1 MAHILSGIDLPAWRK
16 KKWGDPPI
24 PPLDESYNVT
34 GGNVQADVATQI
46 NQQLHQ
52 SALSE
57 EQLDQKR
64 QQRIDSDNRLALAVG
79 LWTGTAPNLVKPSA
93 TRKTTSST
101 KAAADLEK
109 AMLTNEWLKN
119 PPRTK
124 DQVIEFGTAFNASP
138 VGWAYIKN
146 TLAPTFDYGDMKTWK
161 KLMPDGNVQHAY
173 SRKFDVER
181 NELLRSQD
189 YRSGSVDDDRA
200 AQALEDFR
208 TTSALLTTWLGD
220 RELTQPLLEEFTKS
234 NPSILLDPD
243 KIKAL
248 EDIAGLRNL
257 KPVYATFMVTEAH
270 NGKPVNRKFSVRV
283 DSDTYKKELD
293 NPKTIRLSEA
303 AEFEI
308 TTTGIREAGKKEI
321 VSTLKTMLEKGDLR
335 NDEDLIIIEAE
346 RLLAERAG
354 VDVLFTYDTDKDPQA
369 IFAMLG
375 LAGDREI
382 IEDTIRRSAETKFG
396 EDMGQTALKQHVATL
411 VKDNP
416 NVSDGFAK
424 ELNDYI
430 DSMFKREPL
439 RPIIE
444 TETDG
449 FFPIVLEDGSVEE
462 VHATVKGQRVRV
474 GDATTGAIDISPTV
488 TDPDGVFQILPK
500 LKQVTDAAGT
510 VSLVPITGEWIK
522 KYTISNLRKEQEQ
535 IGTTVAAVIKE
546 PTEYWDAY
554 TSYNQI
560 YDALD
565 VGVEEGDSE
574 GWALIDQRIVT
585 LAIKLVDTSMVTKSE
600 FDDFAS
606 KAGVIEQAK
615 HIFRKMQTG
624 EPLTGGQK
632 RAVLRMTEVW
642 LKRKQDQVLII
653 ANEHKKTLDKRY
665 PTSENVILPKGWEI
679 DDLFNIAGA
688 SFALMTEVPRTAE
701 GLINKHA
708 KFFGLEVEG
717 EKKNGK
723 FDAKT
728 ELDTLEKEGGGEPDA
743 TTPYVIPTKRKF
755 RGRN

>member
-1 MAHILSGIDLPAWRK
+1 MAHIPSGIDLPAWRK

-46 NQQLHQ
+46 NKQLYQ
-52 SALSE
+52 NALSE
-57 EQLDQKR
+57 EQLEHKK
-64 QQRIDSDNRLALAVG
+64 QQMVDSDNRLALAVS

-124 DQVIEFGTAFNASP
+124 DQVAEFGTAFNASP

-146 TLAPTFDYGDMKTWK
+146 TLAPTFDYGDMQTWK
-161 KLMPDGNVQHAY
+161 KLMPDGSVNYGY
-173 SRKFDVER
+173 SRKHDVQR
-181 NELLRSQD
+181 NELFRGQD
-189 YRSGSVDDDRA
+189 YRRGSLEDDRKA
-200 AQALEDFR
+200 DALKDFT
-208 TTSALLTTWLGD
+208 TTSTLLTGWLKGRD
-220 RELTQPLLEEFTKS
+220 LTQELLEEFTK
-234 NPSILLDPD
+234 NHPSILLDPD
-243 KIKAL
+243 KIAAL
-248 EDIAGLRNL
+248 ESIAGLTDL
-257 KPVYATFMVTEAH
+257 KPTYASFVVTEKY
-270 NGKPVNRKFSVRV
+270 NGKSVGTKFSLRVR
-283 DSDTYKKELD
+283 STAYQKELD
-293 NPKTIRLSEA
+293 NSKTARLSEA
-303 AEFEI
+303 KEFDI
-308 TTTGIREAGKKEI
+308 TTTEIREKGKQEI
-321 VSTLKTMLEKGDLR
+321 VATLKTMLENEELQKD
-335 NDEDLIIIEAE
+335 DELIIGEAE
-346 RLLAERAG
+346 RLLAEQAG
-354 VDVLFTYDTDKDPQA
+354 KNPLFTYDTDKDPKA

-444 TETDG
+444 TEEILAYPIKMPDG
-449 FFPIVLEDGSVEE
+449 TIESVYAKVE
-462 VHATVKGQRVRV
+462 GQRVRV
-474 GDATTGAIDISPTV
+474 GDDRTGAIDVTPTI

-500 LKQVTDAAGT
+500 LEQVDVNG
-510 VSLVPITGEWIK
+510 VPTLKPVTGEWIK
-522 KYTISNLRKEQEQ
+522 RYTISNLRKEQQQ
-535 IGTTVAAVIKE
+535 IGDTIAAVIKE

-560 YDALD
+560 YNALD

-574 GWALIDQRIVT
+574 GWAQIDQRIVT

-600 FDDFAS
+600 FDDFAD
-606 KAGVIEQAK
+606 KAGVIQQAL
-615 HIFRKMQTG
+615 HLRRKLVTG
-624 EPLTGGQK
+624 EPLTAGQK
-632 RAVLRMTEVW
+632 RAVLRMTEIW
-642 LKRKQDQVLII
+642 LLTKQEQVVDI
-653 ANEHKKTLDKRY
+653 ANEHKKTLEKRY

-688 SFALMTEVPRTAE
+688 SFAFMTETPRTAE
-701 GLINKHA
+701 GLIDKHA
-708 KFFGLEVEG
+708 KFFGLDVEG

-728 ELDTLEKEGGGEPDA
+728 ELDTLEKEGGGEPTA

>member
-1 MAHILSGIDLPAWRK
+1 MAHIPSGIDLPAWRK

-46 NQQLHQ
+46 NQQLYQ
-52 SALSE
+52 NALSE
-57 EQLDQKR
+57 EQLEHKK
-64 QQRIDSDNRLALAVG
+64 QQMVDSDNRLALAVS

-93 TRKTTSST
+93 TRKSTSST
-101 KAAADLEK
+101 KAASDLEK

-181 NELLRSQD
+181 NELLRGQD

-248 EDIAGLRNL
+248 EDIAGVRNL

-321 VSTLKTMLEKGDLR
+321 VSTLKTMLEEGNLR

-346 RLLAERAG
+346 RLLAERSG
-354 VDVLFTYDTDKDPQA
+354 RDLLFTYDTDKDPQS

-424 ELNDYI
+424 DMNDYI
-430 DSMFKREPL
+430 DSMYKREPL

-444 TETDG
+444 TEEILAYPIKMPDG
-449 FFPIVLEDGSVEE
+449 TIEPVYAKVE
-462 VHATVKGQRVRV
+462 GQRVRV
-474 GDATTGAIDISPTV
+474 GDDRTGAIDVTPTI

-500 LKQVTDAAGT
+500 LEQVDVNG
-510 VSLVPITGEWIK
+510 VPTLKPVTGEWIK
-522 KYTISNLRKEQEQ
+522 RYTISNLRKEQQQ
-535 IGTTVAAVIKE
+535 IGDTIAAVIKE

-560 YDALD
+560 YNALD

-574 GWALIDQRIVT
+574 GWAQIDQRIVT

-600 FDDFAS
+600 FDDFAD
-606 KAGVIEQAK
+606 KAGVIQQAL
-615 HIFRKMQTG
+615 HLRRKLVTG
-624 EPLTGGQK
+624 EPLTAGQK
-632 RAVLRMTEVW
+632 RAVLRMTEIW
-642 LKRKQDQVLII
+642 LLTKQQQVVKI
-653 ANEHKKTLDKRY
+653 ANEHKRTLDKRY
-665 PTSENVILPKGWEI
+665 PTSENVILPEGWGIE
-679 DDLFNIAGA
+679 DLFNVAGA
-688 SFALMTEVPRTAE
+688 SFAFMTETPRTAE
-701 GLINKHA
+701 GLIDKHA
-708 KFFGLEVEG
+708 KFFGLDVEG

-728 ELDTLEKEGGGEPDA
+728 ELDTLEKEGGGEPTA

>member
-1 MAHILSGIDLPAWRK
+1 MAHIPSGIDLPAWRK
-16 KKWGDPPI
+16 RRWGDPPI

-46 NQQLHQ
+46 NQQLYQ
-52 SALSE
+52 NALSE
-57 EQLDQKR
+57 EQLEHKK
-64 QQRIDSDNRLALAVG
+64 QQMVDSDNRLALAVS

-124 DQVIEFGTAFNASP
+124 DQVIEFGTAFNASD

-146 TLAPTFDYGDMKTWK
+146 TLAPTFDYGDMVQWK
-161 KLMPDGNVQHAY
+161 KLMPDGGVKYGY
-173 SRKFDVER
+173 SREFDVQR
-181 NELLRSQD
+181 NELFRGQD
-189 YRSGSVDDDRA
+189 YRMGGVEDDRKT
-200 AQALEDFR
+200 QALEAFR
-208 TTSALLTTWLGD
+208 TTSALLTGWLAG
-220 RELTQPLLEEFTKS
+220 RKLTQPLLEEFTTS
-234 NPSILLDPD
+234 HANILLNPNN
-243 KIKAL
+243 IKAV
-248 EDIAGLRNL
+248 EDIAGVYNL
-257 KPVYATFMVTEAH
+257 KPIYATFMVTEAH
-270 NGKPVNRKFSVRV
+270 NKKSVNTKFSVRV
-283 DSDTYKKELD
+283 DSKAYQDELD

-303 AEFEI
+303 KEFEI

-321 VSTLKTMLEKGDLR
+321 VSTLKTMLEEGNLR

-354 VDVLFTYDTDKDPQA
+354 RDVLFTYDTDKDPQS

-382 IEDTIRRSAETKFG
+382 IEDTIRRSAETKFA

-430 DSMFKREPL
+430 DSMYKREPL
-439 RPIIE
+439 RPIID
-444 TETDG
+444 TEEIVAYPIQMPDG
-449 FFPIVLEDGSVEE
+449 TIESVYAKVE
-462 VHATVKGQRVRV
+462 GQRVRV
-474 GDATTGAIDISPTV
+474 GDATTGAIDVTPTI

-500 LKQVTDAAGT
+500 LEQVDVNGVPT
-510 VSLVPITGEWIK
+510 LKPITGEWIK
-522 KYTISNLRKEQEQ
+522 RYTIPNLRKEQEQ
-535 IGTTVAAVIKE
+535 IGNTVAALIEK

-554 TSYNQI
+554 NTYNQI
-560 YDALD
+560 YAALD
-565 VGVEEGDSE
+565 EGLETGDNK

-585 LAIKLVDTSMVTKSE
+585 LAIKLVDTSMVTESE
-600 FDDFAS
+600 FESFAK
-606 KAGVIEQAK
+606 KAGIKDQIK
-615 HIFRKMQTG
+615 HTLRKWTTG
-624 EPLTGGQK
+624 EPLTPGQT
-632 RAVLRMTEVW
+632 RAVLRMTETW
-642 LKRKQDQVLII
+642 LKIKQKQIVDV
-653 ANEHKKTLDKRY
+653 ANEHKKTLERRY
-665 PTSENVILPKGWEI
+665 PTSKNVILPKGWEI
-679 DDLFNIAGA
+679 DDLFNVAGA
-688 SFALMTEVPRTAE
+688 SYALMTATPRSSKE
-701 GLINKHA
+701 LIEKYP
-708 KFFGLEVEG
+708 KFFGVDVEG

>member
-1 MAHILSGIDLPAWRK
+1 MAHIPSGIDLPAWRK
-16 KKWGDPPI
+16 RRWGDPPI

-46 NQQLHQ
+46 NQQLYQ
-52 SALSE
+52 NALSE
-57 EQLDQKR
+57 EQLEHKK
-64 QQRIDSDNRLALAVG
+64 QQMVDSDNRLALAVS

-124 DQVIEFGTAFNASP
+124 DQVIEFGTAFNASD

-146 TLAPTFDYGDMKTWK
+146 TLAPTFDYGDMVQWK
-161 KLMPDGNVQHAY
+161 KLMPDGGVKYGY
-173 SRKFDVER
+173 SREFDVQR
-181 NELLRSQD
+181 NELFRGQD
-189 YRSGSVDDDRA
+189 YRMGGVEDDRKT
-200 AQALEDFR
+200 QALEAFR
-208 TTSALLTTWLGD
+208 TTSALLTGWLAG
-220 RELTQPLLEEFTKS
+220 RKLTQPLLEEFTTS
-234 NPSILLDPD
+234 HANILLNPNN
-243 KIKAL
+243 IKAV
-248 EDIAGLRNL
+248 EDIAGVYNL
-257 KPVYATFMVTEAH
+257 KPIYATFMVTEAH
-270 NGKPVNRKFSVRV
+270 NKKSVNTKFSVRV
-283 DSDTYKKELD
+283 DSKAYQDELD

-303 AEFEI
+303 KEFEI

-321 VSTLKTMLEKGDLR
+321 VSTLKTMLEEGNLR

-354 VDVLFTYDTDKDPQA
+354 RDVLFTYDTDKDPQS

-396 EDMGQTALKQHVATL
+396 EDVGQTALKQHVATL

-430 DSMFKREPL
+430 DSMYKREPL
-439 RPIIE
+439 RPIID
-444 TETDG
+444 TEEIVAYPIQMPDG
-449 FFPIVLEDGSVEE
+449 TIESVYAKVE
-462 VHATVKGQRVRV
+462 GQRVRV
-474 GDATTGAIDISPTV
+474 GDATTGAIDVTPTI

-500 LKQVTDAAGT
+500 LEQVDVNGVPT
-510 VSLVPITGEWIK
+510 LKPITGEWIK
-522 KYTISNLRKEQEQ
+522 RYTISNLRKEQEQ
-535 IGTTVAAVIKE
+535 IGNTVAALIEK

-554 TSYNQI
+554 NTYNQI
-560 YDALD
+560 YAALD
-565 VGVEEGDSE
+565 EGLETGDNK

-585 LAIKLVDTSMVTKSE
+585 LAIKLVDTSMVTESE
-600 FDDFAS
+600 FESFAK
-606 KAGVIEQAK
+606 KAGIKDQIK
-615 HIFRKMQTG
+615 HTLRKWTTG
-624 EPLTGGQK
+624 EPLTPGQT
-632 RAVLRMTEVW
+632 RAVLRMTETW
-642 LKRKQDQVLII
+642 LKIKQKQIVDV
-653 ANEHKKTLDKRY
+653 ANEHKKTLERRY
-665 PTSENVILPKGWEI
+665 PTSKNVILPKGWEI
-679 DDLFNIAGA
+679 DDLFNVAGA
-688 SFALMTEVPRTAE
+688 SYALMTATPRSSKE
-701 GLINKHA
+701 LIEKYP
-708 KFFGLEVEG
+708 KFFGVDVEG

>member
-1 MAHILSGIDLPAWRK
+1 MAHIPSGIDLPAWRK
-16 KKWGDPPI
+16 RRWGDPPI

-46 NQQLHQ
+46 NQQLYQ
-52 SALSE
+52 NALSE
-57 EQLDQKR
+57 EQLEHKK
-64 QQRIDSDNRLALAVG
+64 QQMVDSDNRLALAVS

-208 TTSALLTTWLGD
+208 TTSASLTEWLGD
-220 RELTQPLLEEFTKS
+220 RELTQPLLEEFTKHD
-234 NPSILLDPD
+234 PSILLDPD

-257 KPVYATFMVTEAH
+257 KPVYATFMVTEKH
-270 NGKPVNRKFSVRV
+270 NNKSVGTKFSVRV
-283 DSDTYKKELD
+283 DSDAYKKELD
-293 NPKTIRLSEA
+293 NQKTTRLSEA
-303 AEFEI
+303 KEFEV

-321 VSTLKTMLEKGDLR
+321 VATLKTMLEEGNLR

-354 VDVLFTYDTDKDPQA
+354 RDVLFTYDTDKDPQS

-396 EDMGQTALKQHVATL
+396 EDVGQTALKQHVATL

-430 DSMFKREPL
+430 DSMYKREPL
-439 RPIIE
+439 RPIID
-444 TETDG
+444 TEEIVAYPIQMPDG
-449 FFPIVLEDGSVEE
+449 TIESVYAKVE
-462 VHATVKGQRVRV
+462 GQRVRV
-474 GDATTGAIDISPTV
+474 GDATTGAIDVTPTI

-500 LKQVTDAAGT
+500 LEQVDVNGVPT
-510 VSLVPITGEWIK
+510 LKPITGEWIK
-522 KYTISNLRKEQEQ
+522 RYTIPNLRKEQEQ
-535 IGTTVAAVIKE
+535 IGNTVAALIEK

-554 TSYNQI
+554 NTYNQI
-560 YDALD
+560 YAALD
-565 VGVEEGDSE
+565 EGLETGDNK

-585 LAIKLVDTSMVTKSE
+585 LAIKLVDTSMVTESE
-600 FDDFAS
+600 FESFAK
-606 KAGVIEQAK
+606 KAGIKDQIK
-615 HIFRKMQTG
+615 HTLRKWTTG
-624 EPLTGGQK
+624 EPLTPGQT
-632 RAVLRMTEVW
+632 RAVLRMTETW
-642 LKRKQDQVLII
+642 LKIKQKQIVDV
-653 ANEHKKTLDKRY
+653 ANEHKKTLERRY
-665 PTSENVILPKGWEI
+665 PTSKNVILPKGWEI
-679 DDLFNIAGA
+679 DDLFNVAGA
-688 SFALMTEVPRTAE
+688 SYALMTATPRSSKE
-701 GLINKHA
+701 LIEKYP
-708 KFFGLEVEG
+708 KFFGVDVEG

-728 ELDTLEKEGGGEPDA
+728 ELDTLEKESGGEPDA